1 MKFSVSV
8 LSIFLLFS
16 LPGKALSHPHVFIYN
31 SIKVVFDKKGLVGF
45 RVKWVF
51 DEMFS
56 NMLIYDFDKNGNGSF
71 EPSEIR
77 DIKNGAFSNLK
88 NFDYFTH
95 IMINGKPF
103 KVKFVKDFS
112 AKIKGDALTYRF
124 FVPCHVLAL
133 STFKEIK
140 ISIYDISF
148 YCSVFLTKKPID
160 FENASPYEFHY
171 RIGKNKKEAYYYG
184 QVYPEDITL
193 RFRLKNG

>member
-1 MKFSVSV
+1 
-8 LSIFLLFS
+8 
-16 LPGKALSHPHVFIYN
+16 
-31 SIKVVFDKKGLVGF
+31 
-45 RVKWVF
+45 
-51 DEMFS
+51 
-56 NMLIYDFDKNGNGSF
+56 MLIYDFDKNGNGSF

-77 DIKNGAFSNLK
+77 EIKNGAFSNLK

-95 IMINGKPF
+95 IKINGKPF

-133 STFKEIK
+133 STFKEIR
-140 ISIYDISF
+140 ISIYDDSF

-184 QVYPEDITL
+184 QVFPEEITL

>member
-1 MKFSVSV
+1 MKFSVPV

-16 LPGKALSHPHVFIYN
+16 LPGNALSHPHVFIFN

-88 NFDYFTH
+88 AFDYFTH
-95 IMINGKPF
+95 IKINGKPF

-160 FENASPYEFHY
+160 FENTSPYEFHY

-184 QVYPEDITL
+184 QVFPEEITL

>member
-16 LPGKALSHPHVFIYN
+16 LPGNTLSHPHVFIYN

-45 RVKWVF
+45 RVNWVF

-56 NMLIYDFDKNGNGSF
+56 NMLIYDFDKNGNRSF
-71 EPSEIR
+71 ELSEIR
-77 DIKNGAFSNLK
+77 EIKNGAFSNLK

-140 ISIYDISF
+140 ISIYDDSF
-148 YCSVFLTKKPID
+148 YCSVFLTKNPID
-160 FENASPYEFHY
+160 FENTSPYEFHY

-184 QVYPEDITL
+184 QVFPEEITL